1 MISWWQALRTTFSCM
16 DDPAKLG
23 RLGPEQESAALCFLQ
38 AQSAWKRE
46 EMLVCVGGIKNALA
60 TPQISWHHTQ

>member
-1 MISWWQALRTTFSCM
+1 M